1 MTNEKIAN
9 ILEKHYIPY
18 FERDNRIYADSMC
31 GGTAIFEEVEDL
43 TGYSRQEL
51 LDWLGY

>member
-18 FERDNRIYADSMC
+18 FEQDNRIYADSMQV
-31 GGTAIFEEVEDL
+31 GTAIFEEVEDL
-43 TGYSRQEL
+43 TGYSRHEL
-51 LDWLGY
+51 LAWLGY